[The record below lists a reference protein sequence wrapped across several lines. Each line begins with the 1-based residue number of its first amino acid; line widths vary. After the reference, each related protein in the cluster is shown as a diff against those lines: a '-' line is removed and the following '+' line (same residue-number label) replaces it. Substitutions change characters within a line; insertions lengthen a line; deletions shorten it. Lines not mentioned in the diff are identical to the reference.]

1 MNYKLSSRAGKR
13 KQVSKK
19 NYFQKQQQKQKQKQQ
34 PQNPKTKQQPAKQK
48 STASHTQPEKN
59 KFVKFLA

>member
-19 NYFQKQQQKQKQKQQ
+19 NYFQKQQQQKQKQQ